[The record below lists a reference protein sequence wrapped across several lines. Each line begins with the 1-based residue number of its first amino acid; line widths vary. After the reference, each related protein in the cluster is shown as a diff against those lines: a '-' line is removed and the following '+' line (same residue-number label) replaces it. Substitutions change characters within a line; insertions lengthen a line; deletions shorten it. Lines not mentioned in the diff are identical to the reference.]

1 MSTPQDIALLD
12 ARRGAEMFRK
22 VDVPV
27 LGIIQ
32 NMSVYV
38 CPNCGHS
45 EHVFGEDGAL
55 GVAQEMGIDVLGEL
69 VVFIES
75 RVCVLG
81 LFSYGIWAKFH
92 SHGVTLSVNPN
103 KCLPNFNCVLLAN
116 ATEVLVHAQVNFIF
130 CF

>member
-81 LFSYGIWAKFH
+81 LFLYGI
-92 SHGVTLSVNPN
+92 
-103 KCLPNFNCVLLAN
+103 
-116 ATEVLVHAQVNFIF
+116 
-130 CF
+130 